1 MAELMNSLL
10 AKIVQA
16 DAEDYV
22 ATIVHVEGSSYRK
35 EGAMMLFQS
44 NGIRHGMLS
53 VGCLE
58 EDISSRIENDQL
70 EDAQVLSFDMR
81 AEDDLGWGISSG
93 CNGIIYVLIERCCE
107 QVRKGYEQILHELK
121 LGKEITLFKRITDG
135 KTPFKQILQSDG
147 RLILNNWRG
156 EIPSLVTAYNSASP
170 LKNGRFI
177 NVELNETIYVQTF
190 RPLKRLVI
198 FGAGDDVIPLVQLAG
213 KLDFYI
219 LLVDWRE
226 ALLTDTRFSEANEKI
241 LIKKDELFAN
251 LEVKNED
258 FVIIMTHQFQQDQL
272 ILKGLLKKQL
282 GYIGLLG
289 SKNRTVR
296 LLEGAPIP
304 DFVYSPIGEMI
315 KAEGPNEIAI
325 SIVAQLIK
333 FKNTEPKKVTFY
345 Q

>member
-1 MAELMNSLL
+1 MNSLL

-16 DAEDYV
+16 NSEDYV

-44 NGIRHGMLS
+44 NGNRHGILS

-58 EDISSRIENDQL
+58 EDISTRIESEQL
-70 EDAQVLSFDMR
+70 EDAEVLPFDMR
-81 AEDDLGWGISSG
+81 AEDDLGWGMNSG
-93 CNGIIYVLIERCCE
+93 CNGIIYVLIERCCK
-107 QVRKGYEQILHELK
+107 QVRKGYEQILSELK
-121 LGKEITLFKRITDG
+121 LGKEVTLFKRITAG
-135 KTPFKQILQSDG
+135 KAPLKHILHSGD
-147 RLILNNWRG
+147 RLILNNWQG
-156 EIPSLVTAYNSASP
+156 EIPSFVTAYNSEPP

-177 NVELNETIYVQTF
+177 NVELNETLYVQTF

-198 FGAGDDVIPLVQLAG
+198 FGAGDDVIPLVQLVA

-219 LLVDWRE
+219 LVVDWRE
-226 ALLTDTRFSEANEKI
+226 ALLTDTRFSEANEKM
-241 LIKKDELFAN
+241 LIKKDDLFAN
-251 LEVKNED
+251 LDVQDDD

-282 GYIGLLG
+282 GYIGVLG
-289 SKNRTVR
+289 SKNRTAR
-296 LLEGAPIP
+296 LLEGASVPG
-304 DFVYSPIGEMI
+304 FVYSPIGEMI
-315 KAEGPNEIAI
+315 KAEGPDEIAI

-333 FKNTEPKKVTFY
+333 FKNTELKKVTFY